1 MSKESAEPSMM
12 RLQILSRFEEVYDH
26 ALPLL
31 IGAWFILEADR
42 YRWTLFV
49 LALIL
54 YTLVSKSRHLFL
66 PALILS
72 VFLFPSFRTDPDM
85 HEGRVITVKNSYVIV
100 QNGISRMLVYTNA
113 RPILDSYICYDG
125 VSSALYSSNG
135 FYQFDFAEYCS
146 RQGITRSI
154 SPETIS
160 VLRPSHTLR
169 GFLMKRIMESGSVH
183 TDLLLDVL
191 FQIRTQENF
200 HGIFRDR
207 GFSLAGILLFFNWL
221 LKYVLC
227 DHPRKIV
234 VLSIN
239 ILLCLFFH
247 FPYLLT
253 QRLIYAGLQYA
264 HLKGRRARAIAFL
277 IGLRL
282 FPWVC
287 SSASF
292 IIPVVYAFVPDPPDQ
307 KRWHTLFFGMSMES
321 ILFHFVNPA
330 ELLIYP
336 FLMPITGFFWFLAL
350 LEAITGIHL
359 IKLVSAA
366 DHLLSF
372 LNWFEIPGSMIGF
385 GLIFFLL
392 FLVQIPKGKQHM
404 RNACILFLAF
414 QLLGLFHPLA
424 EITFI
429 NVGQGDSI
437 LIRGPFS
444 TSDILIDTGKPSQWR
459 AVETFLKAKG
469 IKRLDGLII
478 THSDND
484 HSGNQQNVI
493 DTFHPKTV
501 ITDHHEPFTCGFLKL
516 CDLNTIQSEDKNE
529 SSITDYF
536 RLNGMKILLMGD
548 ADQNT
553 EEAIVHQY
561 PNLSVDLLKA
571 SHHGSD
577 TGNSDRLL
585 NTIRPSLVIISSGAY
600 SIYHHPSPKVITR
613 LSARRIPWLDT
624 KQEGDISIF
633 CFRFFNVLLTAGGKI
648 DIIRL

>member
-1 MSKESAEPSMM
+1 MM
-12 RLQILSRFEEVYDH
+12 RSRILSRFEEVYDH
-26 ALPLL
+26 ALLLL
-31 IGAWFILEADR
+31 IGAWFILEANR

-54 YTLVSKSRHLFL
+54 YALVSKSRHLFI

-72 VFLFPSFRTDPDM
+72 VFLIPAARTDPDM
-85 HEGRVITVKNSYVIV
+85 HEGRVITVKNAYVIV
-100 QNGISRMLVYTNA
+100 QNGTSRMLVYTNS
-113 RPILDSYICYDG
+113 RPVLDSYICYDG

-154 SPETIS
+154 SPKNIT
-160 VLRPSHTLR
+160 VQKPSHTLR
-169 GFLMKRIMESGSVH
+169 GILMKRIMESGSEH
-183 TDLLLDVL
+183 TELLLDVL

-207 GFSLAGILLFFNWL
+207 GFSLAGILLFFNWM
-221 LKYVLC
+221 LKYVLS
-227 DHPRKIV
+227 DHPRRRV

-239 ILLCLFFH
+239 IALCLFFH

-253 QRLIYAGLQYA
+253 QRLIYAVLQFD
-264 HLKGRRARAIAFL
+264 HLKGRRARAVSFL

-292 IIPVVYAFVPDPPDQ
+292 IIPVVYAFVPDPQDQ

-321 ILFHFVNPA
+321 ILFHSVNPV

-336 FLMPITGFFWFLAL
+336 FLMPVTGFFWFLAL
-350 LEAITGIHL
+350 VEAITGIHL
-359 IKLVSAA
+359 ITLVSAA
-366 DHLLSF
+366 DHILSF
-372 LNWFEIPGSMIGF
+372 LNWFAIPGSMIGF

-392 FLVQIPKGKQHM
+392 FLSHIPSGKQHM
-404 RNACILFLAF
+404 RNACILLLSF
-414 QLLGLFHPLA
+414 QLLGLFHPLS

-444 TSDILIDTGKPSQWR
+444 TSDILIDTGKPTQWR
-459 AVETFLKAKG
+459 AVETILKAKG
-469 IKRLDGLII
+469 IRKLDGMII

-501 ITDHHEPFTCGFLKL
+501 ITEHHEPFSCGFLKL
-516 CDLNTIQSEDKNE
+516 FDLNPIQSDDENE
-529 SSITDYF
+529 SSITDYLL
-536 RLNGMKILLMGD
+536 LNGMRVLLMAD
-548 ADQNT
+548 ADKNT
-553 EEAIVHQY
+553 EEAIVLNY
-561 PNLSVDLLKA
+561 PNLSIDLLKA

-577 TGNSDRLL
+577 TGSSDRLL
-585 NTIRPSLVIISSGAY
+585 NTAKPFLVIISSGAY

-633 CFRFFNVLLTAGGKI
+633 CFPFFNVLLTAGGKI
-648 DIIRL
+648 AIIRL